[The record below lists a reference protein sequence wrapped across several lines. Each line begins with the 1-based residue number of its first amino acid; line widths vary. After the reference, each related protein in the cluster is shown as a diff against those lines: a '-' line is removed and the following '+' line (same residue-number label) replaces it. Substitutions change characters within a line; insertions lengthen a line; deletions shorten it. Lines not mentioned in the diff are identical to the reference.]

1 MRDLHYNYIL
11 LEYGKDQIFLLTH
24 SVNLLSEICTDDV
37 FENLK
42 DKELFDLSECSEYT
56 MSMFLSCHVR
66 VSE

>member
-56 MSMFLSCHVR
+56 MSVCSYHVTHA
-66 VSE
+66 S